1 MILECN
7 YEELRALREGARVF
21 LEAGAGEPCAVV
33 APPARRAQVE
43 ALVPF
48 LDGPLAI
55 RTLME
60 QRSLEAAVDT
70 IVECLRA
77 EMEALVTTTHPAAEG
92 AVAAYFDFAHALSVQ
107 RRIHEAGAEMRG
119 LIELVT
125 GEPATRETSETF
137 LFPD

>member
-43 ALVPF
+43 ALVPL
-48 LDGPLAI
+48 LDAPLAV
-55 RTLME
+55 RTLVE
-60 QRSLEAAVDT
+60 QRSLEAAVDA

-77 EMEALVTTTHPAAEG
+77 EMEALVTATHPAAEN
-92 AVAAYFDFAHALSVQ
+92 AVAAYFDFAHALTVQ
-107 RRIHEAGAEMRG
+107 RRIHEVGAEMRG

-125 GEPATRETSETF
+125 GEPATRETAETF